1 MLKPVDRIEV
11 LVLVD
16 NKSDT
21 LSTIPSSTASKDFH
35 SEFVSLMKNGLT
47 ELKGSSQC
55 CALHG
60 LSLLVTAH
68 RGSLSRTVLF
78 DAGPVNFGMDYNGER
93 LGAKFGDIDA
103 VMLSHGHWDHAGGLT
118 RAFDLIS
125 KQKQDHN
132 NTPCYLHPDMFRQ
145 RGIAKPNGEVVPI
158 EQIPTPDELQQHG
171 AEPILT
177 TEPCFI
183 LDDMYYI
190 SSEIERVTSYEKG
203 FPNHMRKSCDDDS
216 KWEPDPLI
224 MDERFLA
231 INIKDKGLVIFS
243 ACSHAGIV
251 NVMKSAQKHLGTKI
265 HAVVG
270 GFHLSGAANEVI
282 IDETVDG
289 FNEFE
294 PDVIVPGHCT
304 GWRAIQALVNKFGA
318 KVVPMA
324 VGMGLAM

>member
-1 MLKPVDRIEV
+1 MLKPVDEIEV

-16 NKSDT
+16 NKTDS
-21 LSTIPSSTASKDFH
+21 LSTVPATQASKDFH
-35 SEFVSLMKNGLT
+35 LEIVSLVRNGMT

-68 RGSLSRTVLF
+68 RGSQTRTVLF
-78 DAGPVNFGMDYNGER
+78 DAGPVDFGMDYNGDR
-93 LGAKFGDIDA
+93 LGAKFGEVDA

-125 KQKQDHN
+125 KQKAESCP
-132 NTPCYLHPDMFRQ
+132 TPCYLHPDMFRQ
-145 RGIAKPNGEVVPI
+145 RGIANAYGNVLPVEN
-158 EQIPTPDELQQHG
+158 IPTPEELKEHG
-171 AEPILT
+171 ASPVLTKDSCTIL
-177 TEPCFI
+177 E
-183 LDDMYYI
+183 DMFYI

-203 FPNHMRKSCDDDS
+203 FPNHMRKSVKDTS

-231 INIKDKGLVIFS
+231 VNIKGKGLVIFS

-251 NVMKSAQKHLGTKI
+251 NVMKSAQKNLNDKI

-270 GFHLSGAANEVI
+270 GFHLSGAANEGI
-282 IDETVDG
+282 IDQTVDG
-289 FNEFE
+289 FKEFE

-304 GWRAIQALVNKFGA
+304 GWRAVHSLATQFGDR
-318 KVVPMA
+318 VVPMA

>member
-1 MLKPVDRIEV
+1 MLRPVDRIEV

-16 NKSDT
+16 NKTDSLSSIPASAASKEFHLEFDT
-21 LSTIPSSTASKDFH
+21 L
-35 SEFVSLMKNGLT
+35 LKNGMT

-68 RGSLSRTVLF
+68 RGSQSRTVLF

-93 LGAKFGDIDA
+93 LGAKFGEVDA

-118 RAFDLIS
+118 RAFDLIK
-125 KQKQDHN
+125 KQKLEDLP
-132 NTPCYLHPDMFRQ
+132 TPCYLHPDMFRQ
-145 RGIAKPNGEVVPI
+145 RGLAKPSGEIFPI
-158 EQIPTPDELQQHG
+158 EKIPTPEELKEHG
-171 AEPILT
+171 ARPVIT
-177 TEPCFI
+177 TEPCSI
-183 LDDMYYI
+183 LEDMFYI
-190 SSEIERVTSYEKG
+190 SAEIERITSYEKG
-203 FPNHMRKSCDDDS
+203 FPNHMRKISDDDS

-231 INIKDKGLVIFS
+231 VNINDKGLVIFS

-251 NVMKSAQKHLGTKI
+251 NVMKSAKKNIGEKI

-270 GFHLSGAANEVI
+270 GFHLSGAANELT
-282 IDETVDG
+282 IDDTVEG
-289 FNEFE
+289 FKEFD

-304 GWRAIQALVNKFGA
+304 GWRAVQALATQFGP

-324 VGMGLAM
+324 VGMGMAM